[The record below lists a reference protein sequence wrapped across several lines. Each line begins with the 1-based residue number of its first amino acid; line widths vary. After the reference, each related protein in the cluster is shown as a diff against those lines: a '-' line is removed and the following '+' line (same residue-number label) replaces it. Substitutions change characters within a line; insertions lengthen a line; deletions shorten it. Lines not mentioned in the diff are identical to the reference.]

1 MLATKNEGE
10 GGRWKLEN
18 GIFRQRAGFH
28 LSAFAACHSAASAR
42 RRPSSIFHLRFL
54 LFLALALFIAG
65 CTPSGPR
72 ALLKGKKLLERGDYA
87 GAVAQFKTATSL
99 LATNA
104 QAWNYLGVACQY
116 AGQPTNA
123 ATAYQCALARDRDL
137 MEAHYNL
144 GCLWLEQNKPDAAEG
159 EFTAYTLRRPKAP
172 EGWLKLGLAQLQSHD
187 VTSAEKSFS
196 TALYLSPNNA
206 EALNGLGLA
215 RVERGRPREAAQFF
229 TVAAKEQPDYAPA
242 WLNLATVAQQ
252 YLHDNTLALQNYR
265 TYLALTPRPANWDA
279 VNDIANSLEPP
290 AAVAA
295 ANPPPANQ
303 NQTAAFTAENKTPA
317 AGSAVRTT
325 GLPRT
330 QAVVRA
336 SSNPPR
342 GTTPAQIVKVPP
354 PPAIVGT
361 PVAET
366 PPEPATGKTG
376 ALNKLNPL
384 NWFRSSAAEKNEGTV
399 VTPLPPPVANNNR
412 VGVTPLSPVNSSTP
426 TQTASAPAP
435 KPVVAPKPVKI
446 VQPAPPPFPRYLYL
460 SPRKPQAGDRRT
472 ASGAFTRA
480 REFEQNSRWLDAM
493 QAYRQ
498 ATELDPGWFEAQYNY
513 GVIAFR
519 LRDFNQSLAA
529 YEMALA
535 LQPDSVDARYN
546 FALALKAAGYVPD
559 AVNELKKIVAANPD
573 EMRAHLALGNLYAQ
587 QLYDPAQARQHY
599 NKVLALDPRNPQAPD
614 IQFWLS
620 SNPP

>member
-1 MLATKNEGE
+1 MLATKNIGE
-10 GGRWKLEN
+10 DGRWKMED
-18 GIFRQRAGFH
+18 GIRHAIERFH
-28 LSAFAACHSAASAR
+28 SPF
-42 RRPSSIFHLRFL
+42 SIFHSRCFI
-54 LFLALALFIAG
+54 FLALALFLAG
-65 CTPSGPR
+65 CSPSGPR

-87 GAVAQFKTATSL
+87 GAMAQFKTATSL

-123 ATAYQCALARDRDL
+123 VVAYQRALTLDRDL

-144 GCLWLEQNKPDAAEG
+144 GCLWLEQNKPDAAES

-172 EGWLKLGLAQLQSHD
+172 EGWLKLGLGQLQSHD

-229 TVAAKEQPDYAPA
+229 AAAAKEQPDYAPA

-265 TYLALTPRPANWDA
+265 AYLALTPRPANWDA
-279 VNDIANSLEPP
+279 VNDIANGLEPP
-290 AAVAA
+290 AA
-295 ANPPPANQ
+295 NPPPGNQ
-303 NQTAAFTAENKTPA
+303 NQAATFTAENRMPA
-317 AGSAVRTT
+317 VGSPVHAT
-325 GLPRT
+325 GLTRT

-336 SSNPPR
+336 GSGPPR
-342 GTTPAQIVKVPP
+342 GTTPAQIVKVQPQP
-354 PPAIVGT
+354 VIIGT
-361 PVAET
+361 PVTET
-366 PPEPATGKTG
+366 PPVASTGKTG
-376 ALNKLNPL
+376 TLNKLNPL
-384 NWFRSSAAEKNEGTV
+384 NWFRSPAPDKNNENE

-412 VGVTPLSPVNSSTP
+412 VGVTPLPPAKSSIPTP
-426 TQTASAPAP
+426 SASAPAP
-435 KPVVAPKPVKI
+435 APVMAPKPVKI
-446 VQPAPPPFPRYLYL
+446 VQPAPPMFPRYLYL

-472 ASGAFTRA
+472 AAGAFTRA
-480 REFEQNSRWLDAM
+480 REFEQNSNWLDAL
-493 QAYRQ
+493 QSYRQ
-498 ATELDPGWFEAQYNY
+498 ATELDPDWFEAQYNY

-519 LRDFNQSLAA
+519 LRNFNQSLTA

-535 LQPDSVDARYN
+535 IQPDSVDARYN
-546 FALALKAAGYVPD
+546 FALALKAAGYMTD
-559 AVNELKKIVAANPD
+559 AVNELKKILAANPD
-573 EMRAHLALGNLYAQ
+573 EVRAHLALGNLYAQ
-587 QLYDPAQARQHY
+587 QLFDPAQARQHY
-599 NKVLALDPRNPQAPD
+599 SKVLALDPRNPQAAD

>member
-1 MLATKNEGE
+1 MLAIKNAQSER
-10 GGRWKLEN
+10 GGWKMEN
-18 GIFRQRAGFH
+18 GAFGRRAV
-28 LSAFAACHSAASAR
+28 
-42 RRPSSIFHLRFL
+42 FHLRFL
-54 LFLALALFIAG
+54 LFLAFALLIAG

-104 QAWNYLGVACQY
+104 QAWNYLGVAYQY

-123 ATAYQCALARDRDL
+123 AAAYQCALARDRDL

-215 RVERGRPREAAQFF
+215 RIERGHPRDAAQFF
-229 TVAAKEQPDYAPA
+229 AAAAKEQPGYAPA

-265 TYLALTPRPANWDA
+265 AYLALTPRPENWDA

-290 AAVAA
+290 
-295 ANPPPANQ
+295 PANQ
-303 NQTAAFTAENKTPA
+303 AAAVTAENRTPV

-342 GTTPAQIVKVPP
+342 GTTLAPIVKGQPQ
-354 PPAIVGT
+354 PAMAGT

-376 ALNKLNPL
+376 VVSRLNPL
-384 NWFRSSAAEKNEGTV
+384 NWFRSSAPDKNNV
-399 VTPLPPPVANNNR
+399 NKVTPLPPPVANNNR
-412 VGVTPLSPVNSSTP
+412 AGVTPPPPVNSSTP

-435 KPVVAPKPVKI
+435 KPVVAPKPVRM

-460 SPRKPQAGDRRT
+460 SPRKLPAGDRRT

-480 REFEQNSRWLDAM
+480 REFEQNSRWLDAL
-493 QAYRQ
+493 QSYRQ

-519 LRDFNQSLAA
+519 LRNFNQSLAA

-535 LQPDSVDARYN
+535 IQPDSVDARYN

-559 AVNELKKIVAANPD
+559 AVDELIKILAVNPD

-587 QLYDPAQARQHY
+587 QLYEPAQARQHY
-599 NKVLALDPRNPQAPD
+599 LKVLQLDPRNPQAPD

>member
-1 MLATKNEGE
+1 
-10 GGRWKLEN
+10 
-18 GIFRQRAGFH
+18 
-28 LSAFAACHSAASAR
+28 
-42 RRPSSIFHLRFL
+42 
-54 LFLALALFIAG
+54 
-65 CTPSGPR
+65 
-72 ALLKGKKLLERGDYA
+72 
-87 GAVAQFKTATSL
+87 
-99 LATNA
+99 
-104 QAWNYLGVACQY
+104 
-116 AGQPTNA
+116 
-123 ATAYQCALARDRDL
+123 

-144 GCLWLEQNKPDAAEG
+144 GCLWLEQNKPDAAES

-187 VTSAEKSFS
+187 LTTAEKSFS

-215 RVERGRPREAAQFF
+215 RVERGRAREAAQFF
-229 TVAAKEQPDYAPA
+229 TAAAKEQPDYAPA

-252 YLHDNTLALQNYR
+252 YLHDNALALQNYR
-265 TYLALTPRPANWDA
+265 AYLALTPRPANWDA

-290 AAVAA
+290 AA
-295 ANPPPANQ
+295 NPPPANQ
-303 NQTAAFTAENKTPA
+303 NQAAASTTENRTPA
-317 AGSAVRTT
+317 AGSAVRAT

-342 GTTPAQIVKVPP
+342 GTTPAQIVKVQPQP
-354 PPAIVGT
+354 VILGT

-376 ALNKLNPL
+376 VISRLNPL
-384 NWFRSSAAEKNEGTV
+384 NWFRSSAPEKYNENG
-399 VTPLPPPVANNNR
+399 VTPLPPPASDNR
-412 VGVTPLSPVNSSTP
+412 RASSMPLSPANSSAP

-435 KPVVAPKPVKI
+435 VVEPKPVRI
-446 VQPAPPPFPRYLYL
+446 VQPAPPTFPRYLYL

-480 REFEQNSRWLDAM
+480 REFEQESRWLDAL
-493 QAYRQ
+493 QSYRQ
-498 ATELDPGWFEAQYNY
+498 ATELDPAWFEAQYNY

-519 LRDFNQSLAA
+519 LRNFNQSLAA

-535 LQPDSVDARYN
+535 IQPDSVDARYN
-546 FALALKAAGYVPD
+546 FALALKAAGYVTD
-559 AVNELKKIVAANPD
+559 AVNELKKILAANPD
-573 EMRAHLALGNLYAQ
+573 ELRAHLALGNLYAQ
-587 QLYDPAQARQHY
+587 QLHDPALARQHY

>member
-1 MLATKNEGE
+1 M
-10 GGRWKLEN
+10 EN
-18 GIFRQRAGFH
+18 GIFGRRTVFH
-28 LSAFAACHSAASAR
+28 L
-42 RRPSSIFHLRFL
+42 PSSIFHLRFL

-65 CTPSGPR
+65 CTPSGPH

-123 ATAYQCALARDRDL
+123 VMAYQRALSLDRDL

-144 GCLWLEQNKPDAAEG
+144 GCLWLEQNKPDAAES

-172 EGWLKLGLAQLQSHD
+172 EGWLKLGLAQLQAHD

-215 RVERGRPREAAQFF
+215 RVERGHPRDAAQFF
-229 TVAAKEQPDYAPA
+229 AAAAKEPPVYAPA
-242 WLNLATVAQQ
+242 LLNLATVAQQ
-252 YLHDNTLALQNYR
+252 HLHDNALALQNYR
-265 TYLALTPRPANWDA
+265 AYLALTPRPANWDA
-279 VNDIANSLEPP
+279 VNDIANSLEPL

-295 ANPPPANQ
+295 ANPPPVNQ
-303 NQTAAFTAENKTPA
+303 NQAAAFTTENKTPA
-317 AGSAVRTT
+317 VGSAVHAT

-336 SSNPPR
+336 SSNPPH
-342 GTTPAQIVKVPP
+342 GTTPAPIVKIQPQPV
-354 PPAIVGT
+354 IIGT
-361 PVAET
+361 PGAET
-366 PPEPATGKTG
+366 PPEPATGKMG
-376 ALNKLNPL
+376 VISKLNPL
-384 NWFRSSAAEKNEGTV
+384 NWFRSSAPEKSEVTV
-399 VTPLPPPVANNNR
+399 VAPLPPPVANNNR
-412 VGVTPLSPVNSSTP
+412 VGVTPLSPANSSPP
-426 TQTASAPAP
+426 TLTASAPAP
-435 KPVVAPKPVKI
+435 APVVAPKPVKI
-446 VQPAPPPFPRYLYL
+446 VQPAPPMFPRYLYL
-460 SPRKPQAGDRRT
+460 SPRKPKAGDRRT

-480 REFEQNSRWLDAM
+480 QEFEQDSRWLDAM
-493 QAYRQ
+493 QSYRQ

-519 LRDFNQSLAA
+519 LRNFNQSLAA
-529 YEMALA
+529 YELALA
-535 LQPDSVDARYN
+535 IQPDSVDARYN
-546 FALALKAAGYVPD
+546 FALALKAAGYVTD
-559 AVNELKKIVAANPD
+559 AVNELKKILAANPD
-573 EMRAHLALGNLYAQ
+573 ELRAHLALGSLYAQ
-587 QLYDPAQARQHY
+587 QLYDPALARQHY
-599 NKVLALDPRNPQAPD
+599 SKVLALDPRNPRAPD
-614 IQFWLS
+614 IQLWLS